1 MKAAAA
7 KKPRRSHGE
16 ALRKSRRTE
25 ILTCAAKLFAAHGYA
40 GTDTQLLADQLC
52 VGKGTLYRY
61 FKNKEALF
69 LAVADQ
75 AMVEVRGWVDARI
88 DGIDDPL
95 ERLATAIRAYLTFVS
110 QHPEFVELLIQ
121 ERAQFKD
128 RRKPTFFVHREANIQ
143 RWKDLYHGLIGEGRI
158 RGMPVERITDV
169 MSQLLYGTI
178 FINYFTGQNK
188 SPDVQAADILDVV
201 FHGILSEKERQ
212 AGRVKSRG

>member
-1 MKAAAA
+1 MKAAPA
-7 KKPRRSHGE
+7 KKTRRVQGD
-16 ALRKSRRTE
+16 ALRESRERE
-25 ILTCAAKLFAAHGYA
+25 ILKCAAKLFATYGYA
-40 GTDTQLLADQLC
+40 GTDTQLLADHLN

-61 FKNKEALF
+61 FKNKESLF
-69 LAVADQ
+69 LAVADN
-75 AMVEVRGWVDARI
+75 AMVEVRDWVDAHI
-88 DGIDDPL
+88 KGIEDPL

-110 QHPEFVELLIQ
+110 EHPEFVELLIQ

-143 RWKDLYHGLIGEGRI
+143 RWKNLYQGLIGEGRI
-158 RGMPVERITDV
+158 RTMPVERITEV

-188 SPDVQAADILDVV
+188 SPAAQAEDIVDIV

-212 AGRVKSRG
+212 SGHAKSRG